1 MTRTKTGSS
10 RNDARTTLAV
20 PGNRLRFSHV
30 TVRPESILMSYRQ
43 FRVMAAP
50 ILSIKE
56 RLSGRSIYLIG
67 MMGSGKTSTGR
78 PLAKRLG
85 YGFVD
90 ADAVIEQVAG
100 CTIPE
105 IFQRDGEEG
114 FRLIESQVLNAISQR
129 HSLVV
134 ATGGGVVTKPENWG
148 QLHSGIV
155 VWLDVDQAKLIERL
169 RNDSTQRPLLQQ
181 PDPEAALEN
190 LLQQRRPLY
199 GEADL
204 TVVINDETPD
214 DVADGILQLLPTLI
228 QDPTQQRER

>member
-1 MTRTKTGSS
+1 MT
-10 RNDARTTLAV
+10 D
-20 PGNRLRFSHV
+20 
-30 TVRPESILMSYRQ
+30 
-43 FRVMAAP
+43 P
-50 ILSIKE
+50 ILSLKE

-105 IFQRDGEEG
+105 IFERDGEAG
-114 FRLIESQVLNAISQR
+114 FRSIESQVLNAISQR

-155 VWLDVDQAKLIERL
+155 VWLDVDRGQLLARL
-169 RNDSTQRPLLQQ
+169 RADSTLRPLLQQ
-181 PDPEAALEN
+181 PDPEAALDK

-204 TVVINDETPD
+204 TVVIKDESPD
-214 DVADGILQLLPTLI
+214 AVADGILQLLPTLI
-228 QDPTQQRER
+228 KDPTEQRER

>member
-1 MTRTKTGSS
+1 
-10 RNDARTTLAV
+10 
-20 PGNRLRFSHV
+20 
-30 TVRPESILMSYRQ
+30 MSYRQ
-43 FRVMAAP
+43 FRVMADP
-50 ILSIKE
+50 ILSLKE

-214 DVADGILQLLPTLI
+214 AVADGILQLLPTLI

>member
-1 MTRTKTGSS
+1 
-10 RNDARTTLAV
+10 
-20 PGNRLRFSHV
+20 
-30 TVRPESILMSYRQ
+30 
-43 FRVMAAP
+43 MADP
-50 ILSIKE
+50 ILSLKE

-105 IFQRDGEEG
+105 IFERDGEAG
-114 FRLIESQVLNAISQR
+114 FRSIESQVLNAISQR

-155 VWLDVDQAKLIERL
+155 VWLDVNRAQLIERM
-169 RNDSTQRPLLQQ
+169 RDDSTQRPLLQQ
-181 PDPEAALEN
+181 PNPEAALDT
-190 LLQQRRPLY
+190 LLQERRPLY

-204 TVVINDETPD
+204 TVVIKDESPD
-214 DVADGILQLLPTLI
+214 AVADGILQRLPRLI
-228 QDPTQQRER
+228 KDQTEQRER

>member
-1 MTRTKTGSS
+1 
-10 RNDARTTLAV
+10 
-20 PGNRLRFSHV
+20 
-30 TVRPESILMSYRQ
+30 MSYRQ
-43 FRVMAAP
+43 FRVMADP
-50 ILSIKE
+50 ILSLKE

-105 IFQRDGEEG
+105 IFERDGEAG
-114 FRLIESQVLNAISQR
+114 FRSIESQVLNAISQR

-134 ATGGGVVTKPENWG
+134 ATGGGVVSKPENWG

-155 VWLDVDQAKLIERL
+155 VWLDVNRAQLIERL
-169 RNDSTQRPLLQQ
+169 RDDSTQRPLLQQ
-181 PDPEAALEN
+181 PNPEAALDT
-190 LLQQRRPLY
+190 LLQERRPLY

-204 TVVINDETPD
+204 TVVIKDESPD
-214 DVADGILQLLPTLI
+214 AVADGILQLLPTLI
-228 QDPTQQRER
+228 KDPTEQRER